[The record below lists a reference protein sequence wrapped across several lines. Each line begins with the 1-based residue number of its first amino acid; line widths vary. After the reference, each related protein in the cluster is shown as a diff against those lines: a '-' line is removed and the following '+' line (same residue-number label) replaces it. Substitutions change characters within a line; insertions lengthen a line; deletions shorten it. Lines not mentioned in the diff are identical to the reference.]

1 MKHMFNKANAPY
13 VISSTLA
20 TATLL
25 ASGVFAA
32 APYVGFLAPAAA
44 LSVGLPFIIGGAVFS
59 AIVIALSA
67 VLVNKN
73 KIIFEKDTQLA
84 NQAEEIEG
92 KDRAISEKDT
102 QLTNQAKEIEGKN
115 RDIFEKSKELKVTS
129 SYLDAQ
135 NAKEK
140 AEMQKQ
146 LDKKVEYIIHSDE
159 DAERV
164 HKERKEKNR
173 EEVLDSEALSNLFRE
188 EGNQPKMNAV
198 AEKEKLNSVKSS
210 MQSSNNPIPA
220 AKMSLLLG
228 LGTLASTMF
237 INKFDPIHNSLVQ
250 SDNSMVNY
258 TSSLPFTCSADQQT
272 MQSKIDEATKILYDA
287 NKRYGDQCFTTAEDS
302 TNHKDVSQ
310 SVMSRIF
317 SVLSN
322 PWDSLV
328 GSAKKNDN
336 SPEPQWFKDLH
347 KSEDLEEI
355 IDGGILDNLSY
366 PKVDN
371 VINTS
376 KRQGTSFDSVKLS
389 QLITERPVQP
399 GL

>member
-1 MKHMFNKANAPY
+1 MKMLRECIK
-13 VISSTLA
+13 
-20 TATLL
+20 
-25 ASGVFAA
+25 
-32 APYVGFLAPAAA
+32 
-44 LSVGLPFIIGGAVFS
+44 SV
-59 AIVIALSA
+59 
-67 VLVNKN
+67 
-73 KIIFEKDTQLA
+73 
-84 NQAEEIEG
+84 
-92 KDRAISEKDT
+92 
-102 QLTNQAKEIEGKN
+102 
-115 RDIFEKSKELKVTS
+115 
-129 SYLDAQ
+129 
-135 NAKEK
+135 
-140 AEMQKQ
+140 
-146 LDKKVEYIIHSDE
+146 KK
-159 DAERV
+159 
-164 HKERKEKNR
+164 KNR
-173 EEVLDSEALSNLFRE
+173 EEVLDYEALSNLFRE

-258 TSSLPFTCSADQQT
+258 TSSLPFTCSADQQA

-336 SPEPQWFKDLH
+336 SPEPKWFKDLH

-355 IDGGILDNLSY
+355 IDGGTLPNLFYEDSNNDY
-366 PKVDN
+366 QFAKPNITHAESSKTVGSNQTAITKYSAAENAFMSTWGSFLRNLNPFGSREHHVTSAKGSNYQIAKPNVTHAESGKTIESNKIISESGSFNTVSSFAKVDN
-371 VINTS
+371 GINTS
-376 KRQGTSFDSVKLS
+376 KQQGTFVDSVELSKLTT
-389 QLITERPVQP
+389 QRPIQP
-399 GL
+399 GLLRVL

>member
-13 VISSTLA
+13 IISSTLA

-32 APYVGFLAPAAA
+32 SPYVGFLAPVAA

-258 TSSLPFTCSADQQT
+258 TSSLPFTCSADQQA

-322 PWDSLV
+322 P
-328 GSAKKNDN
+328 
-336 SPEPQWFKDLH
+336 
-347 KSEDLEEI
+347 
-355 IDGGILDNLSY
+355 
-366 PKVDN
+366 
-371 VINTS
+371 
-376 KRQGTSFDSVKLS
+376 
-389 QLITERPVQP
+389 
-399 GL
+399 